1 MLNRRY
7 TIALEGLAHAT
18 KRLAVA
24 EEKLNELRIEQLRR
38 ERGLPP
44 QPRPEQPVGVTTQK
58 PQRK

>member
-7 TIALEGLAHAT
+7 TVALEGLAHAT

-38 ERGLPP
+38 EHGLPT
-44 QPRPEQPVGVTTQK
+44 QPRPEPPAGVPPQK